1 MHSPMRTPRLSHHVY
16 SSRWTTHRERRRDQE
31 SMVIRLLEICGR
43 FITVRSGPKLTRPFP
58 PPTGQW
64 VWAERSGRLLDAGPV
79 IRSRPPKQE
88 PPSSVIAGRL
98 AVRLTFGVKPE
109 AAVLASVNGA
119 SRATH
124 SVFGGAYTM
133 SYPGGLRVPVI
144 AVRNGCTRI
153 DAGYYQATFKSD
165 T

>member
-1 MHSPMRTPRLSHHVY
+1 MDA
-16 SSRWTTHRERRRDQE
+16 SSTQVQSSAR
-31 SMVIRLLEICGR
+31 
-43 FITVRSGPKLTRPFP
+43 VR
-58 PPTGQW
+58 Q
-64 VWAERSGRLLDAGPV
+64 
-79 IRSRPPKQE
+79 KQE

-153 DAGYYQATFKSD
+153 DTGYYQATFKSD